1 MFSAGAEQALTL
13 ARNFAQKRGAAD
25 LSTSDIFFALAELG
39 RTVGDDTAAR
49 FFWRAIPSA
58 GKPLYLE
65 LRNAPAEEWIGD
77 DASPLLEHARELA
90 LRSSSEG
97 RVHLRHL
104 VAALLLDAERQNT
117 PSIAGLFRRLELN
130 AAMAKARLLDWMAGA
145 VDDSEQLLHWQ
156 AILSPSGHS
165 IQRSALS
172 DRATAED
179 SMGFRPSVHAI
190 ADFLRH
196 PETKPPLTMSI
207 EGEWGCGKSSFMMQ
221 LDEELLRRPAGSTEA
236 LPFVV
241 WFDAWKHAKH
251 EEMWAT
257 FAVEFLHQ
265 VSRQQTWF
273 KRFRGHVMLFVRR
286 VKWRDVRLEVL
297 RAVLFGV
304 AAVLMLL
311 ALVAF
316 FYQHWA
322 FAHDL
327 GVETMAKADGAPFQK
342 FAGKF
347 IVAGGWTGALAV
359 AIMTLT
365 RIKGLVGG
373 SLPID
378 LKKHILSPDYEG
390 RSAFLDQFH
399 DDFGKIVDA
408 YIGDR
413 RAYVFID
420 DVDRC
425 EVPTAVDLMQALNL
439 MTACAPKLIFI
450 IGMDRE
456 KVAAGIAA
464 KYAPLLPYMNPRGV
478 TFGLD
483 FIEKFI
489 QLPFA
494 LPRPTE
500 ADTRSMLWYLSAGR
514 SRPKGHHVPV
524 LGTTAVRDSIPPTP
538 RSPVHTV
545 AETERFASA
554 VSTDSPL
561 IHDITLALAPAL
573 DFNPRRVKQFLNLF
587 RLRAFLA
594 WQTGR
599 LALEHLAGSNDVM
612 TLPQIGKLTAIALRW
627 PLIVSDLETDPSLL
641 GRLQAFALGT
651 GKPDDPAGAYR
662 AWFNDARLLHLLRL
676 GADAVQDGPAR
687 TSMAPDYDVSRISF
701 AWSSLGFARANL
713 MPSEDVLSRSDEH
726 RSPERSRA
734 HASG

>member
-1 MFSAGAEQALTL
+1 MAEVTVSAGVERVLML
-13 ARNFAQKRGAAD
+13 ARGLAGSDEAPSVSD
-25 LSTSDIFFALAELG
+25 LFFALTELG
-39 RTVGDDTAAR
+39 RTQEEATAAR
-49 FFWRAIPSA
+49 FLWLQVSA
-58 GKPLYLE
+58 TTSESTYV
-65 LRNAPAEEWIGD
+65 
-77 DASPLLEHARELA
+77 A
-90 LRSSSEG
+90 LRDARGRGNPQQADLLLQRARDIARRTSG
-97 RVHLRHL
+97 LYRVHLRHL
-104 VAALLLDAERQNT
+104 VAALLTSGESSSELFLQFGLP
-117 PSIAGLFRRLELN
+117 PSSL
-130 AAMAKARLLDWMAGA
+130 KAPFLQWMADSL
-145 VDDSEQLLHWQ
+145 DDPSLLAPWYG
-156 AILSPSGHS
+156 ILPPDGRPDGHS

-172 DRATAED
+172 DRATVED
-179 SMGFRPSVHAI
+179 SMGFRPSVRAI

-196 PETKPPLTMSI
+196 LETKPPLTMSI

-221 LDEELLRRPAGSTEA
+221 LEEELLRRPNGSTEP

-273 KRFRGHVMLFVRR
+273 KRFLGHVMLFVRR

-297 RAVLFGV
+297 RALLFGV
-304 AAVLMLL
+304 AAVLMLF

-327 GVETMAKADGAPFQK
+327 GVEAMAKADGAPFQR

-359 AIMTLT
+359 AILTMT

-378 LKKHILSPDYEG
+378 LKKHIFSPDYEG
-390 RSAFLDQFH
+390 RSTFLDQFH
-399 DDFGKIVDA
+399 EDFGKIVDA

-413 RAYVFID
+413 RVYVFID

-464 KYAPLLPYMNPRGV
+464 KYAPLLSYMNPRGV
-478 TFGLD
+478 AFGLD

-500 ADTRSMLWYLSAGR
+500 ADTRSMLWHLSTTR
-514 SRPKGHHVPV
+514 RPRPNGHHVPV
-524 LGTTAVRDSIPPTP
+524 TGTTMIPDSSPPTP
-538 RSPVHTV
+538 RSPVHTA
-545 AETERFASA
+545 AESERFASA

-594 WQTGR
+594 WQTGS
-599 LALEHLAGSNDVM
+599 LALDNLGRNGNTM

-627 PLIVSDLETDPSLL
+627 PLFISDLEVDPLLL
-641 GRLQAFALGT
+641 GRLQAFALGI
-651 GKPDDPAGAYR
+651 GKPDEASSTYR
-662 AWFNDARLLHLLRL
+662 KWFDDARLLQLLRL
-676 GADAVQDGPAR
+676 GADACEPTPR
-687 TSMAPDYDVSRISF
+687 TSMAPDYDVSRMSF
-701 AWSSLGFARANL
+701 AWSTLGFARMNAAQEP
-713 MPSEDVLSRSDEH
+713 PSAPME
-726 RSPERSRA
+726 
-734 HASG
+734 

>member
-1 MFSAGAEQALTL
+1 MVEVHASGGTERVLAL
-13 ARNFAQKRGAAD
+13 ARGFAQPGKEPSLSD
-25 LSTSDIFFALAELG
+25 LFFAVTELG
-39 RTVGDDTAAR
+39 RSNDEITAAR
-49 FFWRAIPSA
+49 FLWLQVA
-58 GKPLYLE
+58 
-65 LRNAPAEEWIGD
+65 
-77 DASPLLEHARELA
+77 ASTSEPIYAA
-90 LRSSSEG
+90 LRDAGDRGHPQQAGVLLQQARDIARRTSG
-97 RVHLRHL
+97 IDRVHLRHL
-104 VAALLLDAERQNT
+104 VGALLTAGEFTAELFLQFGLT
-117 PSIAGLFRRLELN
+117 PSSLKAPFLE
-130 AAMAKARLLDWMAGA
+130 WMAES
-145 VDDSEQLLHWQ
+145 VDDASLLAPWN
-156 AILSPSGHS
+156 AIFPPDGRSKGHS

-172 DRATAED
+172 DRATSED

-196 PETKPPLTMSI
+196 SETKPPLTMSI

-221 LDEELLRRPAGSTEA
+221 LEEELLRRPLGSNEA
-236 LPFVV
+236 LPFVM
-241 WFDAWKHAKH
+241 WFDAWRHAKH

-327 GVETMAKADGAPFQK
+327 GVESMAKADGAPFQK
-342 FAGKF
+342 FAGTF

-359 AIMTLT
+359 AILTLT

-378 LKKHILSPDYEG
+378 LKKHIFSPDYEG

-399 DDFGKIVDA
+399 ADFGKIVDA
-408 YIGDR
+408 YIGER
-413 RAYVFID
+413 RVYVFID

-464 KYAPLLPYMNPRGV
+464 KYAPLLRYMNPSGV

-500 ADTRSMLWYLSAGR
+500 ADTRSMLSHLSAGR
-514 SRPKGHHVPV
+514 ARPNGHHVPV
-524 LGTTAVRDSIPPTP
+524 TGGPVIRDSIPPTP
-538 RSPVHTV
+538 RSPVHTA

-599 LALEHLAGSNDVM
+599 LALDHVGRGSDAM
-612 TLPQIGKLTAIALRW
+612 TLPQIGKLTAMALRW
-627 PLIVSDLETDPSLL
+627 PLIVADLETDPGLL
-641 GRLQAFALGT
+641 ARLQSFALDT
-651 GKPDDPAGAYR
+651 GKPDDAAGAYR
-662 AWFNDARLLHLLRL
+662 KWFDDGKLLHLLRL
-676 GADAVQDGPAR
+676 GSDAFQDGAAAPR
-687 TSMAPDYDVSRISF
+687 TNMAPDYDVSRMSF
-701 AWSSLGFARANL
+701 AWSTLGFTRSGL
-713 MPSEDVLSRSDEH
+713 VPKEDVLSRLE
-726 RSPERSRA
+726 
-734 HASG
+734 